1 MKLRN
6 LTNGEFYLISLS
18 AIVLN
23 GLDLII
29 TLISLSLFGAIE
41 LNPFY
46 STFNAYNMSYK
57 LFSITAY
64 IIVLNVLF
72 NKVKTLKLTSQ
83 LMLLTITFIYV
94 GVLLNNLIVI
104 LT

>member
-6 LTNGEFYLISLS
+6 LTNGEFYLLSLTV
-18 AIVLN
+18 ILFN

-29 TLISLSLFGAIE
+29 TLISISLFGAIE
-41 LNPFY
+41 LNPLFQ
-46 STFNAYNMSYK
+46 TFNAYNMSFK
-57 LFSITAY
+57 ILSISVFV
-64 IIVLNVLF
+64 IVLNVLF

-83 LMLLTITFIYV
+83 LMLITLMFIYG
-94 GVLLNNLIVI
+94 GVLVNNLIVI